1 MKLNKRKS
9 EILTKLSVEEINGI
23 KCSTTVKYLGV
34 RVAVD
39 KKDQIRISKEQ
50 INKNVQLLKWRLKN
64 VDVDVL
70 ERLTCCLAR
79 SMLIYIGT
87 PMAAAGLWKRQDI
100 DRFEA

>member
-9 EILTKLSVEEINGI
+9 EILTKLLVEEINGI
-23 KCSTTVKYLGV
+23 KCSTIVKYLGV

-79 SMLIYIGT
+79 SMLI
-87 PMAAAGLWKRQDI
+87 
-100 DRFEA
+100 